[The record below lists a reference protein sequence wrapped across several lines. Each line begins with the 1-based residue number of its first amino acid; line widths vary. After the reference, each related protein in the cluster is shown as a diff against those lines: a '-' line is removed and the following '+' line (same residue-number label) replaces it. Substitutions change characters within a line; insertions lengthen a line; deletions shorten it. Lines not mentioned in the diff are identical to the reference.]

1 MRLPSID
8 HLTVGKYHEIPST
21 QSIQSL
27 IEGTEVINGVV
38 GVIIW
43 TDRLDV
49 MTQFYRETM
58 GFPVHSVRP
67 YFVAFEWGDMR
78 FSIGTHEDVSG
89 KTTESERVM
98 INLGTENVQEA
109 YEDLVAKGVE
119 FVRPPEQE
127 HWGGWVATLRDP
139 DGNTLQLLQQSGDA

>member
-1 MRLPSID
+1 MNLSSID
-8 HLTVGKYHEIPST
+8 HLTVGKYHEIPGT
-21 QSIQSL
+21 QLIQSL
-27 IEGTEVINGVV
+27 IEGTEVINSVV

-58 GFPVHSVRP
+58 GFPVHSVKP

-89 KTTESERVM
+89 KTTESDRVM
-98 INLGTENVQEA
+98 INLGTENIQEA

-139 DGNTLQLLQQSGDA
+139 DGNTLQLLQQPRDA